1 MCICVCVLM
10 IDIVETLLLDTVKGE
25 TLSRG
30 VQLWCLYHI
39 MISSVLY
46 ESLLH
51 STVAIFELFPST
63 SEVNEANGPASVFV
77 RLAAGSGELTYDI
90 AVTIETI
97 AGGTATGKFIS
108 KL

>member
-1 MCICVCVLM
+1 MRLFPEVYNF
-10 IDIVETLLLDTVKGE
+10 
-25 TLSRG
+25 G
-30 VQLWCLYHI
+30 VYT
-39 MISSVLY
+39 ISSVLY

-63 SEVNEANGPASVFV
+63 GDVNEANGPASVFV
-77 RLAAGSGELTYDI
+77 RLAAGSGELTFDI

-108 KL
+108 KLWLHL

>member
-1 MCICVCVLM
+1 MYNFGAY
-10 IDIVETLLLDTVKGE
+10 LLIA
-25 TLSRG
+25 SYY
-30 VQLWCLYHI
+30 C
-39 MISSVLY
+39 SA
-46 ESLLH
+46 
-51 STVAIFELFPST
+51 VAVFELFPST
-63 SEVNEANGPASVFV
+63 GDVNEESGPASVFV